1 MEEAEAKYTKI
12 TAEDCNAATSG
23 RTAAGEVSNC
33 RHVVIEGRCYD
44 S

>member
-1 MEEAEAKYTKI
+1 MEEAEAKYTKV
-12 TAEDCNAATSG
+12 TAEDCDAATSG
-23 RTAAGEVSNC
+23 RTAAGEASYC